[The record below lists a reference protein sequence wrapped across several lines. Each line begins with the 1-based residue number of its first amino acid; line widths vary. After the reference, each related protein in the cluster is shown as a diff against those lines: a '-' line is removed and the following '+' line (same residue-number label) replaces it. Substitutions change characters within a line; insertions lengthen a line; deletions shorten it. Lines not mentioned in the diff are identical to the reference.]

1 MPFAR
6 TVIVIF
12 RCMISLAP
20 YLLNPLCFVPK
31 YVFRNVWHPWENWML
46 TLDYKWQLARCL
58 NLYICPLFHL
68 HLWCYSFLLANRWL
82 LSWTFYI
89 YKKFNHSEIKSDQL
103 FLLLFQDT
111 ITNFRLWKIFPS
123 VFAFQST
130 PELMFGL
137 YLLYYFRVFERQI
150 GSNKYSVGTL
160 PFIFLPSILMK
171 WKNSPLKEN
180 LINNTNNLL

>member
-1 MPFAR
+1 MSF
-6 TVIVIF
+6 
-12 RCMISLAP
+12 ISSTSLILLFFY
-20 YLLNPLCFVPK
+20 YLSN
-31 YVFRNVWHPWENWML
+31 H
-46 TLDYKWQLARCL
+46 
-58 NLYICPLFHL
+58 
-68 HLWCYSFLLANRWL
+68 WL
-82 LSWTFYI
+82 RSWTFYI

-160 PFIFLPSILMK
+160 PFIFLPSIL
-171 WKNSPLKEN
+171 KNTMLLLLLLYSKEMEKQPSQRKFKKQHQQ
-180 LINNTNNLL
+180 LGIRSDLHQ

>member
-1 MPFAR
+1 MI
-6 TVIVIF
+6 TSGNWQGVLICIF
-12 RCMISLAP
+12 VLYYFIYIFDVTLFY
-20 YLLNPLCFVPK
+20 YLSNS
-31 YVFRNVWHPWENWML
+31 NH
-46 TLDYKWQLARCL
+46 
-58 NLYICPLFHL
+58 
-68 HLWCYSFLLANRWL
+68 WL

-111 ITNFRLWKIFPS
+111 ITNFQLWKIFPS

-160 PFIFLPSILMK
+160 SFIFLPSILMK
-171 WKNSPLKEN
+171 WKNSPLQKKQN
-180 LINNTNNLL
+180 KKQINNNNLV